1 VAVVF
6 ETAMGEKCERCWKI
20 LPDVG
25 SHAHPHTCKRCN
37 DALN

>member
-6 ETAMGEKCERCWKI
+6 GRAAGDKCQRCWKI

-25 SHAHPHTCKRCN
+25 SHSHAGVCRRCN
-37 DALN
+37 DALG